1 MEAELAQ
8 TAEEQYAALDAETM
22 IRSAGLVRF
31 KQHDE
36 GRYLGASSGI
46 AMTRLVMELAKH
58 NTDSKSIKEIVP
70 ETKAGQIK
78 DRFAM
83 ESSKPTSKIY
93 PLVSDVAAPDLPSR
107 ELVGNLVNVFNRT
120 GNHSFHIT
128 MPSFLSLQLNTYC
141 PHCTSHP
148 SNKMS
153 KTCIWALRTHIK
165 TLR

>member
-1 MEAELAQ
+1 MVHLQSRIQALEADLAQ
-8 TAEEQYAALDAETM
+8 TTEEQHPTLDPESM

-46 AMTRLVMELAKH
+46 AMTRFVMELAKH

-78 DRFAM
+78 DRFAK

-93 PLVSDVAAPDLPSR
+93 PLVSDIAAPDLPSR
-107 ELVGNLVNVFNRT
+107 ELAGNLINVFNRT
-120 GNHSFHIT
+120 GNHFIHKT
-128 MPSFLSLQLNTYC
+128 TPSF
-141 PHCTSHP
+141 
-148 SNKMS
+148 
-153 KTCIWALRTHIK
+153 
-165 TLR
+165 

>member
-1 MEAELAQ
+1 MCEYYDTAKGIKISRSYVVHLQRRIQALEADLAQ
-8 TAEEQYAALDAETM
+8 TAQDQYPTLDAETM

-31 KQHDE
+31 KKHDE

-78 DRFAM
+78 DRFAK

-107 ELVGNLVNVFNRT
+107 ELAGNLVNVFNRT
-120 GNHSFHIT
+120 GDHSIHI
-128 MPSFLSLQLNTYC
+128 NT
-141 PHCTSHP
+141 PFFFS
-148 SNKMS
+148 
-153 KTCIWALRTHIK
+153 
-165 TLR
+165 